1 MSSARLSLL
10 FLFAGTIAAAQTT
23 SGWQL
28 VWSDEFNGAAGTQPA
43 STDWNY
49 DIGNNGGWGNHEAEV
64 YTLSTANVFEDGNG
78 NLVIRAIKDAQG
90 NYTSGRLQTGA
101 PGAGTHGADG
111 NWEYGRIE
119 ARVKLPFGK
128 GVWPAFWMLGENIN
142 DVGWPDCGEVDIMEN
157 FGTFQN
163 NQTVNNG
170 TIHGPVSPTSK
181 SDYNG
186 GSGIGASVTL
196 PFGET
201 VDDDYHLYAIE
212 WSPNT
217 INFFV
222 DGNMYESRTPS
233 SLPSGAQWIFNS
245 NFFILLNLAIGGPS
259 TFLGTPDP
267 SVPFPQDMLV
277 DYVRVYQASSVTDTT
292 PVITPG
298 RVVSSAS
305 LMGDLTPG
313 GIARLY
319 GNNLSDAE
327 HIIPMAQPGQTFP
340 TNVAGTSVTVNGL
353 AAPLTYVSP
362 TEIEFQIPWETP
374 SGASGLFVPVQVGRT
389 SGTSNVAIGSNIEN
403 ITVASA
409 SAPSFFLSEY
419 ATNGIAWVTGNP
431 PDGCPT
437 PTTECAV
444 QAGSTYQLWATGL
457 GPKTSALTDGT
468 PAPDSELQV
477 PGGPGACQLTIDG
490 QPATVVYCG
499 AAPEEII
506 DQVNFIYPAGVSAG
520 SPYVTAVF
528 TLNGASIHFRVPA
541 PSQANPDQRASAL
554 LAQMSQAQ
562 KLALVNG
569 DGGPVTNIPALPRG
583 AGGYIQSPGLG
594 IPNLYFVDGSLGL
607 ADGQAPATAL
617 PSALA
622 SAATFDTRLAYRFGS
637 VIGAETAAY
646 GMNVNLGGNINLIG
660 REPRDGRTF
669 ETKGEDP
676 ILAGKITAAH
686 VEGVQDQHV
695 IGGVKHY
702 ALNDQETGRTLA
714 DAEID
719 ERGMRESDLLAFE
732 IAVKDSN
739 VQSVMCSYNQVNGT
753 YACENSHLLTDI
765 LKNDWS
771 FQGFV
776 MSDWWALPANGPA
789 STAATAVNAGLDQEQ
804 PDNQFFSTLG
814 DAVSSGQVPQSRL
827 DDMVHR
833 ILRAMYAVGLFD
845 YPNAITPIDSAADQA
860 IAQEVEEQGAVLLKN
875 ANNQLPLNAAALTS
889 IAVIG
894 WNAATGTLSGG
905 GSAQVYP
912 TGSWTMEGYP
922 SVPGWA
928 PVIWDPDPPLNAIQA
943 IAPNATV
950 NFADG
955 TNASAAATLAG
966 SSDVAIVFVE
976 QWTSEGMDMPSLNFT
991 DVIHTNSPMDQD
1003 ALVAAVA
1010 AANPHTIVVMENASA
1025 QAMPWL
1031 GNVNAVL
1038 EAWFPGQMGA
1048 TAIANILF
1056 GAVNPSG
1063 KLPIT
1068 FPASVNDLPRPVIPG
1083 ANASSPFPVNYN
1095 VEGFNVGYK
1104 WYDANNLTPLFPFG
1118 FGLSYTTFSFANA
1131 NVVDDL
1137 ASAGVFQVN
1146 VDVTNTGNV
1155 AGAEV
1160 AQVYV
1165 GLPASTNEP
1174 PKRLVGWQKTLL
1186 QPGEK
1191 QTVSIQVNENDSS
1204 HPLSYWDTSS
1214 NRWQVAAGDYPV
1226 WVGSSSRISDLTLA
1240 GTLHIGS

>member
-1 MSSARLSLL
+1 
-10 FLFAGTIAAAQTT
+10 
-23 SGWQL
+23 
-28 VWSDEFNGAAGTQPA
+28 V
-43 STDWNY
+43 
-49 DIGNNGGWGNHEAEV
+49 NGG
-64 YTLSTANVFEDGNG
+64 TAQ
-78 NLVIRAIKDAQG
+78 L
-90 NYTSGRLQTGA
+90 
-101 PGAGTHGADG
+101 
-111 NWEYGRIE
+111 
-119 ARVKLPFGK
+119 
-128 GVWPAFWMLGENIN
+128 
-142 DVGWPDCGEVDIMEN
+142 
-157 FGTFQN
+157 
-163 NQTVNNG
+163 
-170 TIHGPVSPTSK
+170 
-181 SDYNG
+181 
-186 GSGIGASVTL
+186 
-196 PFGET
+196 
-201 VDDDYHLYAIE
+201 
-212 WSPNT
+212 
-217 INFFV
+217 
-222 DGNMYESRTPS
+222 
-233 SLPSGAQWIFNS
+233 
-245 NFFILLNLAIGGPS
+245 
-259 TFLGTPDP
+259 
-267 SVPFPQDMLV
+267 
-277 DYVRVYQASSVTDTT
+277 
-292 PVITPG
+292 
-298 RVVSSAS
+298 
-305 LMGDLTPG
+305 
-313 GIARLY
+313 
-319 GNNLSDAE
+319 
-327 HIIPMAQPGQTFP
+327 
-340 TNVAGTSVTVNGL
+340 
-353 AAPLTYVSP
+353 
-362 TEIEFQIPWETP
+362 
-374 SGASGLFVPVQVGRT
+374 
-389 SGTSNVAIGSNIEN
+389 SNIEN
-403 ITVASA
+403 VTI
-409 SAPSFFLSEY
+409 SAPAPAFFLNSSGV
-419 ATNGIAWVTGNP
+419 ALVTGNP

-437 PTTECAV
+437 PTSECAV

-457 GPKTSALTDGT
+457 GPKASVLQDGT

-477 PGGPGACQLTIDG
+477 PAGPGSCQLTIAG
-490 QPATVVYCG
+490 IPATVVYCG
-499 AAPEEII
+499 AAPTEII
-506 DQVNFIYPAGVSAG
+506 DQVNFTYPAGVPTS
-520 SPYVTAVF
+520 SPTVTAVF
-528 TLNGASIHFRVPA
+528 TITGASIHFLMPA
-541 PSQANPDQRASAL
+541 PSQATPDQRASAL
-554 LAQMSQAQ
+554 MAQMSQAQ

-594 IPNLYFVDGSLGL
+594 IPDLYFVDGSLGL
-607 ADGQAPATAL
+607 ADGKAPATAL

-622 SAATFDTRLAYRFGS
+622 SAATFDTRLAYQFGS

-714 DAEID
+714 NAEID

-765 LKNDWS
+765 LKNGWG

-776 MSDWWALPANGPA
+776 MSDWWALPASGPA
-789 STAATAVNAGLDQEQ
+789 STTATAANAGLDQEQ

-814 DAVSSGQVPQSRL
+814 DAVASGQVPQSRL

-833 ILRAMYAVGLFD
+833 ILRAMYAAGLFD
-845 YPNAITPIDSAADQA
+845 YPNTVTPIDSAADQA

-875 ANNQLPLNAAALTS
+875 ANNQLPLSAAALHK

-894 WNAATGTLSGG
+894 WNTATGTLSGG

-922 SVPGWA
+922 TVPGWA

-943 IAPNATV
+943 MAPNATV

-955 TNASAAATLAG
+955 TSASAAAALAG

-991 DVIHTNSPMDQD
+991 DVIHASNPMDQD

-1025 QAMPWL
+1025 QVMPWL
-1031 GNVNAVL
+1031 VNVNAVL

-1083 ANASSPFPVNYN
+1083 ANASSVFPVDYTI
-1095 VEGFNVGYK
+1095 EDFNVGYK

-1131 NVVDDL
+1131 NVVDSL

-1186 QPGEK
+1186 QPGQK

-1204 HPLSYWDTSS
+1204 HPLSYWDTAS
-1214 NRWQVAAGDYPV
+1214 NSWQVAAGDYPV
-1226 WVGSSSRISDLTLA
+1226 WVGSSSSKSDLTLA